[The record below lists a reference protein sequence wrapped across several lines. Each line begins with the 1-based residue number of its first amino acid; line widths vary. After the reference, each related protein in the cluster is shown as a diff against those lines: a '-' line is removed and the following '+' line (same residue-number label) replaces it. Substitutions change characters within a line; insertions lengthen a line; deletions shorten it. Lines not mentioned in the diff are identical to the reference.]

1 MYQAYE
7 RFKKGLKKVIPHSLL
22 GSVINL
28 SHLLEAI
35 FANVRYGFPARGMKF
50 IGVTGTNGKTT
61 TTLMVATILE
71 GAGHKVGMSTS
82 AYIKDG
88 GEMRIND
95 LPGLLT
101 NPNPIVLQKL
111 LRQMKNN
118 GVEWVALECGSHA
131 LQQHR
136 VWGIKL
142 EAAIITNITEDH
154 LDYHGTMENYTKA
167 KGLLFGMSRN
177 VGVVN
182 GDDPRADYFLS
193 LDTPHKVTYGKT
205 RGSDYHIADIQFGQK
220 NMAVSLNIHGKPAKL
235 NLKLKGE
242 FNAYNAAAAL
252 AATTEAGIDQT
263 AAITALEGLVRVPG
277 RFDAVEAGQ
286 DFSVLVDD
294 AHTPDAIANLLKAAR
309 VVTKGKVMI
318 ITGTAGER
326 PSSRRAPMAKVAST
340 LADVFIMTD
349 DEPHGENPD
358 NVLDEMETGVVKG
371 KAQYLRITD
380 RCDAMREAFAMAKK
394 GDTIILAGMGYKNHR
409 DGPNGAEP
417 WDDYVAAEELLRG
430 EPCQY
435 EQNWRA
441 VMHTAWPDIR

>member
-1 MYQAYE
+1 MYQAYV
-7 RFKKGLKKVIPHSLL
+7 KLKTGLRKIIPPVLL
-22 GSVINL
+22 GSLVRL
-28 SHLLEAI
+28 SHLLEAV
-35 FANVRYGFPARGMKF
+35 FANLRYGFPARGMKF

-71 GAGHKVGMSTS
+71 EAGYTVGMSTS
-82 AYIKDG
+82 AYIKEG
-88 GEMRIND
+88 GEMRVND

-111 LRQMKNN
+111 LRRMKNN

-131 LQQHR
+131 LDQHR

-154 LDYHGTMENYTKA
+154 LDYHGTMENYAKA

-177 VGVVN
+177 VGVIN
-182 GDDPRADYFLS
+182 RDDPRADYFLS
-193 LDTPHKVTYGKT
+193 LNTPHKVTYGKDPAA
-205 RGSDYHIADIQFGQK
+205 DYQIIDVQFGQK
-220 NMAVSLNIHGKPAKL
+220 AMNAVLKIYGEPAKL

-242 FNAYNAAAAL
+242 FNVYNALAAL
-252 AATTEAGIDQT
+252 AATSEVGISQT
-263 AAITALEGLVRVPG
+263 VAIRALEGLTRVPG

-294 AHTPDAIANLLKAAR
+294 AHTPDAIKNLLMAAR
-309 VVTKGKVMI
+309 VVTKGRLFI

-326 PSSRRAPMAKVAST
+326 PISRRAPMALVASS

-349 DEPHGENPD
+349 DEPHHEDPD
-358 NVLDEMETGVVKG
+358 NVLNEFASGVVEG
-371 KAQYLRITD
+371 KAEVLRITD
-380 RCDAMREAFAMAKK
+380 RCDAMRKAFEMAQA
-394 GDTIILAGMGYKNHR
+394 GDTILLAGMGYKHHR

-417 WDDYVAAEELLRG
+417 WDDYVAAEELLQG
-430 EPCQY
+430 KPCQF
-435 EQNWRA
+435 EDNWRQ
-441 VMHTAWPDIR
+441 VMHKAWPEIR